1 MPNSPGRIW
10 TKLLLALVAVAILA
24 AAGSALRHRA
34 AAGSATQPFAAEVL
48 TVTRGTVEKSVESA
62 GKVVPNLEVDIKCR
76 ASGEVVQLPVD
87 ISQKVKRDDL
97 LCQLDKSDAELA
109 VKSAQV
115 AVETA
120 TARLAQATY
129 TLEQGRENLK
139 TSRARAESALRNAKI
154 RADNTQLKTN
164 RQQELFDHK
173 LASREDLESAQTEL
187 AAAQA
192 DQRAAEIAIDELK
205 QTEIQLQ
212 YKEQDIKTAQAQLE
226 SAQITL
232 DTQKRQLG
240 YTTVKSPIDGTVTAL
255 SVQKGTIVASGISGF
270 SGGTTI
276 MTLADLS
283 HIFMTATVDESDI
296 GGVQVGQPARIKVAS
311 FPGRTF
317 NGQVVRKA
325 TKGVNTNNVV
335 TFEVKVEVLD
345 DHKDLLQPEMTGS
358 VTIIEAAAKDVLT
371 LSQMAIDRQ
380 NDKAFVTTTTGQ
392 RKEITLGLQ
401 GQESAEVTSGLNE
414 GDKLLMTT
422 AGLPTRWKTSPNGG
436 PPPR

>member
-1 MPNSPGRIW
+1 MKTAPGRIW
-10 TKLLLALVAVAILA
+10 TKLLLAFVALLILL

-34 AAGSATQPFAAEVL
+34 AAASATQPNAAEVL

-62 GKVVPNLEVDIKCR
+62 GKVVANLEVDIKCR

-87 ISQKVKRDDL
+87 ISQKVKKGDL
-97 LCQLDKSDAELA
+97 LCQLDKTDAELA
-109 VKSAQV
+109 VKSAEV
-115 AVETA
+115 AVQTA
-120 TARLAQATY
+120 TARLAQANY

-139 TSRARAESALRNAKI
+139 TSRARAEAALVNAKV
-154 RADNTQLKTN
+154 RAENTQLKTN
-164 RQQELFDHK
+164 RQQELFNRN
-173 LASREDLESAQTEL
+173 LVSREDLESAQTEL

-205 QTEIQLQ
+205 QSEIQLQ

-226 SAQITL
+226 TAQITR
-232 DTQKRQLG
+232 DTQQRQLG
-240 YTTVKSPIDGTVTAL
+240 YTTVTAPIDGTVTAL

-283 HIFMTATVDESDI
+283 HVFMTATVDESDI
-296 GGVQVGQPARIKVAS
+296 GGVEVGQAARIKVAS
-311 FPGRTF
+311 FPNRTF
-317 NGQVVRKA
+317 TGQVVRKA

-345 DHKDLLQPEMTGS
+345 EHKDLLQPEMTGS
-358 VTIIEAAAKDVLT
+358 VTIIEAAAKNVLT

-380 NDKAFVTTTTGQ
+380 NDKTFVTTTDGQ

-401 GQESAEVTSGLNE
+401 GGENAEVTAGVTE
-414 GDKLLMTT
+414 GEHLLMTT
-422 AGLPTRWKTSPNGG
+422 AELPTRWKSPTA
-436 PPPR
+436 PAASK